1 MTRDELRAAWA
12 RWSHRLDLDE
22 DMATIEELAAERIR
36 DRMMVWGVIFPD
48 AAAVEASM
56 AEGPALWMAA
66 GLIEIFRLAD
76 DAEAMSRE
84 ATLFEQAAADFILR
98 ASLRAGPAIIGKQG
112 AIYDGN

>member
-1 MTRDELRAAWA
+1 MTREELEKAWA

-22 DMATIEELAAERIR
+22 DMATIKALAEERIR

-48 AAAVEASM
+48 EAAVTASM
-56 AEGPALWMAA
+56 ADGPALWMAA

-84 ATLFEQAAADFILR
+84 ATLFEQAATDFIMR
-98 ASLRAGPAIIGKQG
+98 VSLRAGPAIIGKQG